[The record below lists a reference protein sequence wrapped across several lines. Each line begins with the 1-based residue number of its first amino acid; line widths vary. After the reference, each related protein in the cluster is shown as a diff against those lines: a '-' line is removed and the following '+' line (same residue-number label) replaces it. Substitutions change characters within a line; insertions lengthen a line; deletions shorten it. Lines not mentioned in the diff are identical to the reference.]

1 MLQILFPGGIPRR
14 SGIALSGMFLVS
26 VLANTGFAADKS
38 RDPKEGK
45 ESKVIRQVRHE
56 LVMLPFYGVFDNLAF
71 KLNGRT
77 VTLLGQVAR
86 PALKSSAERVVKD
99 VEGIESVI
107 NQIEVLPNS
116 PNDDSIRIAT
126 YRSIYGDNMLYRYGL
141 QAVPPIHII
150 VKNGNVTLV
159 GVVAN
164 EADKNVAGIRANS
177 VSGVFSVKNEL
188 SIERNNN

>member
-1 MLQILFPGGIPRR
+1 MLQILFPEGIPRR
-14 SGIALSGMFLVS
+14 SGIALSAVLLVS

-38 RDPKEGK
+38 REGK
-45 ESKVIRQVRHE
+45 EAKVIRQVRHE
-56 LVMLPFYGVFDNLAF
+56 LVMLPYYGVFDNLAF

-86 PALKSSAERVVKD
+86 PSLKSSAERVVKD
-99 VEGIESVI
+99 VEGVENVI
-107 NQIEVLPNS
+107 NQIEVLPTS

-150 VKNGNVTLV
+150 VRNGNVTLV

-188 SIERNNN
+188 SVERNNN

>member
-1 MLQILFPGGIPRR
+1 MR
-14 SGIALSGMFLVS
+14 SLLLVS
-26 VLANTGFAADKS
+26 VLAIAGFAADKATEN
-38 RDPKEGK
+38 KEA
-45 ESKVIRQVRHE
+45 KVIRQVRHE
-56 LVMLPFYGVFDNLAF
+56 LVMLPYYGVFDNLAF

-86 PALKSSAERVVKD
+86 PSLKSSAERVVRD
-99 VEGIESVI
+99 VDGIENVV

-116 PNDDSIRIAT
+116 PNDDSIRVAT
-126 YRSIYGDNMLYRYGL
+126 YRAIYGDNMLYRYGL

-150 VKNGNVTLV
+150 VRNGNVTLV

-164 EADKNVAGIRANS
+164 EADKNVAGIRANG

-188 SIERNNN
+188 GVEGREN

>member
-1 MLQILFPGGIPRR
+1 MLQIFFPGGIRRR
-14 SGIALSGMFLVS
+14 SGIALSAVLLVS
-26 VLANTGFAADKS
+26 VLANTGFAADKA
-38 RDPKEGK
+38 REGK
-45 ESKVIRQVRHE
+45 EAKVIRQVRHE
-56 LVMLPFYGVFDNLAF
+56 LVMLPFYGVFDNLVF

-86 PALKSSAERVVKD
+86 PSLKSSAERVVKD

-188 SIERNNN
+188 SVERANN

>member
-14 SGIALSGMFLVS
+14 SGIALSAVLLVS
-26 VLANTGFAADKS
+26 VLANIGFAADKS
-38 RDPKEGK
+38 REGK
-45 ESKVIRQVRHE
+45 EAKVIRQVRHE

-86 PALKSSAERVVKD
+86 PSLKSSAERVVKD

-188 SIERNNN
+188 SVERNNN

>member
-1 MLQILFPGGIPRR
+1 MLQIFSPGGIRR
-14 SGIALSGMFLVS
+14 QSGIALSSVLLVS
-26 VLANTGFAADKS
+26 VLANTGFAADKA
-38 RDPKEGK
+38 REGK

-86 PALKSSAERVVKD
+86 PSLKSSAERVVKD

-188 SIERNNN
+188 SVERDNN

>member
-1 MLQILFPGGIPRR
+1 MR
-14 SGIALSGMFLVS
+14 SLLLVS
-26 VLANTGFAADKS
+26 LLASAAFAADK
-38 RDPKEGK
+38 PTENKET
-45 ESKVIRQVRHE
+45 KVIRQVRHE
-56 LVMLPFYGVFDNLAF
+56 LIMLPYYGVFDNLLF

-86 PALKSSAERVVKD
+86 PSLKSSAERVVKD
-99 VEGIESVI
+99 VEGIESVV
-107 NQIEVLPNS
+107 NEIEVLPTS
-116 PNDDSIRIAT
+116 PNDDSIRVAT
-126 YRSIYGDNMLYRYGL
+126 YRAIYGDNMLYRYGM

-150 VKNGNVTLV
+150 VRNGNVTLV

-188 SIERNNN
+188 SVERSDH

>member
-1 MLQILFPGGIPRR
+1 MLQILFPEGIPRR
-14 SGIALSGMFLVS
+14 SGIALSAVFLVS

-38 RDPKEGK
+38 REGK

-86 PALKSSAERVVKD
+86 PSLKSSAERVVKD

-164 EADKNVAGIRANS
+164 EADKNVAGIRANG

-188 SIERNNN
+188 SVERVNN

>member
-1 MLQILFPGGIPRR
+1 M
-14 SGIALSGMFLVS
+14 AM
-26 VLANTGFAADKS
+26 S
-38 RDPKEGK
+38 R
-45 ESKVIRQVRHE
+45 VCR
-56 LVMLPFYGVFDNLAF
+56 
-71 KLNGRT
+71 
-77 VTLLGQVAR
+77 
-86 PALKSSAERVVKD
+86 
-99 VEGIESVI
+99 
-107 NQIEVLPNS
+107 
-116 PNDDSIRIAT
+116 SIRIAT

-188 SIERNNN
+188 SVERNNN

>member
-14 SGIALSGMFLVS
+14 SGIALSAVLLVS
-26 VLANTGFAADKS
+26 VLANTGFAADKA
-38 RDPKEGK
+38 REGK
-45 ESKVIRQVRHE
+45 EAKVIRQVRHE
-56 LVMLPFYGVFDNLAF
+56 LVMLPFYGVFDNLVF

-86 PALKSSAERVVKD
+86 PSLKSSAERVVKD

-126 YRSIYGDNMLYRYGL
+126 YRTIYGDNMLYRYGL

-188 SIERNNN
+188 SVERNNN

>member
-14 SGIALSGMFLVS
+14 IGIALSAALLVS

-38 RDPKEGK
+38 REPKEAK

-126 YRSIYGDNMLYRYGL
+126 YRTIYGDNMLYRYGL

-164 EADKNVAGIRANS
+164 EADKNVAGIRANE

-188 SIERNNN
+188 SVERANN